1 MKYRIRK
8 MTLSD
13 YDAVIALWSGMP
25 GIGLDGESDSRAG
38 IARYLKRNPGL
49 SFVAE
54 IKGQIVGA
62 VLSGH
67 DARRGSIHHL
77 AVAGQYRK
85 LGIGKELTAR
95 CLMALRRQGIPK
107 CSIFLFKSNAAG
119 KSFWIH
125 NGWELREDLDIL
137 QKITKLEELPDCG
150 SLSHPKHKKA

>member
-1 MKYRIRK
+1 
-8 MTLSD
+8 MTVRD
-13 YDAVIALWSGMP
+13 YDAVIVLWSGMP

-54 IKGQIVGA
+54 IQGEIVGA

-85 LGIGKELTAR
+85 LGIGKELTSR
-95 CLMALRRQGIPK
+95 CLLALHRQGISK
-107 CSIFLFKSNAAG
+107 CSIFLFKSNSKG
-119 KSFWIH
+119 KSFWER
-125 NGWELREDLDIL
+125 NGWELREDLDIF
-137 QKITKLEELPDCG
+137 QKMTELKELPDFD
-150 SLSHPKHKKA
+150 SLSHTKYKKA